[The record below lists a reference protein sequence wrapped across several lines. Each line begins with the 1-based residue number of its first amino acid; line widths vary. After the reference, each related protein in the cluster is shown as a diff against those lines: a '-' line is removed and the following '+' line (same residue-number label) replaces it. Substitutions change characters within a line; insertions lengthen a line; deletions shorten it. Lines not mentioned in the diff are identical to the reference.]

1 MENRIYKARLN
12 LNIFLSSSLALLLL
26 VSCNTTHFTT
36 VNNMR
41 NINGKIYLLNDT
53 ILEGNIT
60 IGLDGS
66 WGSKSYVEILEK
78 GRKKNTKIMV
88 EDINEVYVRK

>member
-1 MENRIYKARLN
+1 
-12 LNIFLSSSLALLLL
+12 
-26 VSCNTTHFTT
+26 
-36 VNNMR
+36 MR

-88 EDINEVYVRK
+88 EDINEVYVRNNYYQPKSIDTGILVEK

>member
-1 MENRIYKARLN
+1 MKKSVLISGSLWDYILS
-12 LNIFLSSSLALLLL
+12 LIIGLVFLS
-26 VSCNTTHFTT
+26 SCNTTHFTT

-53 ILEGNIT
+53 ILEGNVT

-66 WGSKSYVEILEK
+66 WGNKSYVEILEK
-78 GRKKNTKIMV
+78 VVKKLPKSWWKISM
-88 EDINEVYVRK
+88 KSM